1 MSGDLPES
9 VAAVFAT
16 GYTYNVHWRYGIDF
30 TSFSVQPT
38 NFWPDTDLSVV
49 FRFNYTTAREKFEV
63 KRLYLGNIAKTY
75 EELVEKPDPMTCTN
89 G

>member
-30 TSFSVQPT
+30 TSF
-38 NFWPDTDLSVV
+38 
-49 FRFNYTTAREKFEV
+49 
-63 KRLYLGNIAKTY
+63 GI
-75 EELVEKPDPMTCTN
+75 
-89 G
+89 